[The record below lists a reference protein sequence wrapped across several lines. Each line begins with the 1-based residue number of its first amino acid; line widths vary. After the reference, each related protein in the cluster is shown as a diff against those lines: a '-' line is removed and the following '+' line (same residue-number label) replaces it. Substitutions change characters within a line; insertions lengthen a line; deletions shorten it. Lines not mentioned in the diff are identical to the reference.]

1 MKVTPSATAVCSAS
15 MASLSL
21 TSPQAEPI
29 CQAPKPTV
37 PTLAPVRPSVRL
49 SMVDDPSPRAI
60 ASDKAVGPDMR
71 DVEKFSDCSPWG
83 HGRGASAAQ
92 GAGGKELNR
101 RSNPQRWLEGGAV
114 Q

>member
-37 PTLAPVRPSVRL
+37 PTLAPVRPRVRL

-60 ASDKAVGPDMR
+60 TSDKAVGPDMR
-71 DVEKFSDCSPWG
+71 DVEKSSDRVPCGSRPG
-83 HGRGASAAQ
+83 CERRQ
-92 GAGGKELNR
+92 GAGGKELKR
-101 RSNPQRWLEGGAV
+101 RTNTTRRQAGGEP
-114 Q
+114 